1 MTEQEKN
8 QRRVKRRAT
17 ATATLAGMSRVE
29 VGTRTGNRA
38 RKQRTRRETKRA
50 ATESHGKN
58 RTGEAGSE
66 LIHAERPRITS
77 TGQRARNRRTSDTE
91 SGRGPKQAERSV
103 LERVPRASGQREMKF

>member
-58 RTGEAGSE
+58 QTGEA
-66 LIHAERPRITS
+66 ERARITS